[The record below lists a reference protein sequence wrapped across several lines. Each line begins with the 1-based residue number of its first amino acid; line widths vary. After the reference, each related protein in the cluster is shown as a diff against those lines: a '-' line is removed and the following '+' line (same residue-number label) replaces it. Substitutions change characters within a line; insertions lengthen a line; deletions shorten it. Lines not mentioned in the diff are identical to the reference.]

1 MKHHLSPIQIWVIAL
16 AGGIDRKQQA
26 AIEYLLAENRILK
39 GQCKGKRIQLSDSQR
54 RLLAAKAKA
63 VGRKMLRDMETRVT
77 PDTLLSWHRKLIA
90 RKWKHEQKQVG
101 RPRIS
106 QEVIDLVVRFARENT
121 TWGYDRIQGAL
132 ENLSYQ
138 VAPNTVKNVLKRQ
151 GIEPAPE

>member
-1 MKHHLSPIQIWVIAL
+1 
-16 AGGIDRKQQA
+16 
-26 AIEYLLAENRILK
+26 
-39 GQCKGKRIQLSDSQR
+39 
-54 RLLAAKAKA
+54 
-63 VGRKMLRDMETRVT
+63 MLRDMETRVT

-132 ENLSYQ
+132 VNCY
-138 VAPNTVKNVLKRQ
+138 VPR
-151 GIEPAPE
+151 